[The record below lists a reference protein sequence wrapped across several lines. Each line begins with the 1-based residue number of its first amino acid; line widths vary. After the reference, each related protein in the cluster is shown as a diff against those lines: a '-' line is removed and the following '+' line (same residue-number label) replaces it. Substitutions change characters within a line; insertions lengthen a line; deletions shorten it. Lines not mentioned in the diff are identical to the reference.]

1 MFDTIFLAAAN
12 HLLKQSGWARHRLTP
27 YAGHTA
33 RIDLVPLK
41 VRFSITAD
49 GYLAAWHGDDTEAD
63 VALTLPL
70 ADTPLMLTEGFQ
82 GLMQRAHIEGRAEFA
97 DTIGFVFRHLHWDIE
112 EDLSRIIGDI
122 AAHRIANAGRALS
135 EVPRKLWNSAN
146 GNLTDYLAEESAFLI
161 SRAPHASLSSDITAL
176 AQATTHLDERI
187 NRLADIRS

>member
-12 HLLKQSGWARHRLTP
+12 HLLKQSGWARHRLIP
-27 YAGHTA
+27 HAGRTA
-33 RIDLVPLK
+33 QISMAPLK
-41 VRFSITAD
+41 VRFSITED
-49 GYLAAWHGDDTEAD
+49 GYLATWHGNDSEAD

-70 ADTPLMLTEGFQ
+70 ADTPLLLTEGFQ

-122 AAHRIANAGRALS
+122 AAHRIADTGRALS

-146 GNLTDYLAEESAFLI
+146 GNLTDYLTEEGAFLV
-161 SRAPHASLSSDITAL
+161 SRATYASLSNDIAAL
-176 AQATTHLDERI
+176 AQATTRLDEQI
-187 NRLADIRS
+187 NRLASAKS